1 MYISLGWSFL
11 YSVTLYTSAV
21 HKMFLCR
28 CQYFVFEHS
37 SEYQKVQF
45 KFWEAT
51 ETFDPNAIAVSVT
64 VIHDSNVLK
73 YVTGCT

>member
-1 MYISLGWSFL
+1 MFRLVSFIQCYSTLVLYIKCF
-11 YSVTLYTSAV
+11 V
-21 HKMFLCR
+21 LCR
-28 CQYFVFEHS
+28 CQYFAFEHS

-64 VIHDSNVLK
+64 VIHNSNVLK
-73 YVTGCT
+73 FIA